1 MIKNIICV
9 TTLIN
14 LFLIISA
21 YVALVIA
28 AIDKRLDMV
37 AFCGLLEIIAF
48 FTTALLF
55 AVIINFKEKE

>member
-1 MIKNIICV
+1 MIKNIICA

-21 YVALVIA
+21 YVALA
-28 AIDKRLDMV
+28 FGAIYKRADMV

-55 AVIINFKEKE
+55 AAIINFKEKE

>member
-1 MIKNIICV
+1 
-9 TTLIN
+9 
-14 LFLIISA
+14 
-21 YVALVIA
+21 
-28 AIDKRLDMV
+28 MV